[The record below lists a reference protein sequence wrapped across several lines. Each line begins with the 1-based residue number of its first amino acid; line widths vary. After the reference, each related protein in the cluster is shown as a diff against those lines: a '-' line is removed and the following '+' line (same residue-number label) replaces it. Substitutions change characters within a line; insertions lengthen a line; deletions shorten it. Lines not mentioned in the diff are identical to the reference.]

1 MDLLAHPCPK
11 GRGFT
16 ARIIDGA
23 FLGLKIGV
31 GGYLGASSA
40 S

>member
-1 MDLLAHPCPK
+1 MNMLANPHPK

-16 ARIIDGA
+16 ARIIDGTC
-23 FLGLKIGV
+23 LGLKIGA